1 MDSQITE
8 LENQLEAVKDFQMR
22 QKEIEEETIALRQS
36 NSKLQE
42 ELNQQKY
49 NLERNFVDRT
59 GQMKRDFEKQLHEQK
74 RIAEEDIDS
83 KMDDMVKRIL
93 DQNKQ
98 MSHELKL
105 HIEVI
110 LNTISTCQG
119 NTQYSMQPE
128 FDICC
133 K

>member
-1 MDSQITE
+1 MWDAGYLDSQITE
-8 LENQLEAVKDFQMR
+8 LEDQLEAVKDFRMR
-22 QKEIEEETIALRQS
+22 QKEIEEETIALRES

-49 NLERNFVDRT
+49 NLERNFVDQT
-59 GQMKRDFEKQLHEQK
+59 GQLKRDFERQLQEQK
-74 RIAEEDIDS
+74 RIAEEDIDG

-98 MSHELKL
+98 MSHELTL

-110 LNTISTCQG
+110 FLISILYVNQ
-119 NTQYSMQPE
+119 E
-128 FDICC
+128 IW
-133 K
+133 